1 MTRLSLPINRKG
13 SELLRKSIV
22 MRRSQNLSASFEY
35 LSNNNHEV
43 KEMIDEIIME
53 TRHSE
58 MI

>member
-58 MI
+58 TI